1 MIHSQLRVMRDED
14 ADLLASLAEVGRQEE
29 EEERAMMLALEG
41 MREDDDCAT
50 LRLDDAAARMTDR
63 MEEEEEAML
72 RELGLSE
79 TSVPSASGAGQQKDA
94 EAVMRDAHRFIA
106 MLDAADSTGST
117 GVVDDA
123 PPSNAYTDVE
133 LVRHRVVSLK
143 KEAVLSKR
151 AGNVDE
157 ARAKLREAKQ
167 LEAVLLKRAG
177 HIDEARAKLRDAKI
191 AQAQLERLDTVAPTQ
206 ESSQPS
212 ISVPSADLAAAD
224 ETDRAHDLADRV
236 TLMLAEMSNQTAR
249 MDKQMEEALND
260 DGTTE
265 DEDGEEEKEVDAQLL
280 REFDEICED
289 VTGEEAAARGA
300 SEGSDASTISDADAT
315 EARRHRIVALK
326 KEAVLSKRAGN
337 IDEARAKLREAKQL
351 EAALG

>member
-1 MIHSQLRVMRDED
+1 MRDED

-41 MREDDDCAT
+41 MREDEDCAT
-50 LRLDDAAARMTDR
+50 LRLDDAAAKMTDR

-106 MLDAADSTGST
+106 MLDAVDSTGAT
-117 GVVDDA
+117 GVVDDT

-143 KEAVLSKR
+143 KEAVL
-151 AGNVDE
+151 
-157 ARAKLREAKQ
+157 
-167 LEAVLLKRAG
+167 LKRAG
-177 HIDEARAKLRDAKI
+177 HIDEARAKLREAKT
-191 AQAQLERLDTVAPTQ
+191 AQAQLERLDAVAPTQ

-212 ISVPSADLAAAD
+212 ISVPSTGLADAD

-280 REFDEICED
+280 RQFDAICED

-300 SEGSDASTISDADAT
+300 SGGSDASVISDADAT

-351 EAALG
+351 EAALE